1 MNDAQYIEYFK
12 WLGAFRLHLR
22 ELYNIDIAGMLD
34 GHPKETKK
42 MGKIFGAAY
51 ERGVDAH
58 EFAKKYGL
66 ALTQSSNI
74 N

>member
-1 MNDAQYIEYFK
+1 MIDAQYIE

-34 GHPKETKK
+34 GHPEEAKK
-42 MGKIFGAAY
+42 MGKIFDYAY
-51 ERGVDAH
+51 NRDVDAA
-58 EFAKKYGL
+58 EFAEKYGL

>member
-1 MNDAQYIEYFK
+1 MDAVWIE

-22 ELYNIDIAGMLD
+22 ELYGIDIAGMLA
-34 GHPKETKK
+34 GHPEEAEK
-42 MGKIFGAAY
+42 MEKIFGAAY